1 MLAFAL
7 AAALAASDTD
17 PVVSVLYFDNLSQ
30 SADLEV
36 MRKGFADLLIT
47 DLVAWDGVQVVE
59 RGRLE
64 DVIKEVE
71 FQQSK
76 YVDQASA
83 QKIGKLLGA
92 KYVVTGSMQLRGKQL
107 EVVAKVLALPEGL
120 IVVTA
125 RESAPEDQIF
135 DLEQRLVNQL
145 VAGID
150 AKLKPDAIAR
160 RRVKVPN
167 LETLVAYSKAI
178 DLSDQGKLEEAQA
191 AMRALVSKAPTFL
204 LGRERQQQLLKAFE
218 EYQARKKDLITGS
231 ALELGKVIDAALKD
245 EGQFDTLSKEEA
257 ERFLSMRVLKARFIA
272 RSLKQYLARHTN
284 WNRTPLPGQE
294 GQVLLLLRSWLAN
307 ARKFQQE
314 LAEGERL
321 HARVVNGKT
330 IPAFLRFSVD
340 PNTARLVQDSQ
351 FGDGSFGDLSLD
363 SVARFLFEGRL
374 FDGAYFTVAP
384 VLGWVDQQERKAV
397 LGALDS
403 AIHAALKRAAAGD
416 PGAENDAG
424 PLLEYKASLAFTE
437 GDVDAAVTAYQAML
451 DAFPTG
457 RRAKWVEARITQL
470 LEGKDHE
477 QSQRERWAKALR
489 DCDEMDLRVGVQSID
504 GRLRRA
510 GLNALEEVAQEV
522 EKACPITKKNRGGIA
537 AVYHRLAHLAAE
549 RDDCARWR
557 TYSRKY
563 LEADGSVSD
572 FLGYQKN
579 YTPWC
584 EAGDLLKT
592 LTWFRSRLDQNWS
605 LEFDRHQV
613 SVLSYDGKV
622 LTIMAGTEGPRVPNG
637 RPESFTLRLERK
649 GGGAWACA
657 GAQWQRSGG
666 ETLEGPCEVTL
677 TKEVP
682 AGAPGFDEGTFS
694 ARFEVKEP
702 AFVRKIEVGPGDF
715 RVKRQ

>member
-1 MLAFAL
+1 VLAFAL
-7 AAALAASDTD
+7 AAALAASTTD
-17 PVVSVLYFDNLSQ
+17 PVVSVLYFDNLSKT
-30 SADLEV
+30 ADLEV
-36 MRKGFADLLIT
+36 MRKGFAELLIA

-120 IVVTA
+120 VVVTA

-150 AKLKPDAIAR
+150 AKLKPDAAAR
-160 RRVKVPN
+160 RKVKVPN

-178 DLSDQGKLEEAQA
+178 DLSDQGKLEEARA
-191 AMRALVSKAPTFL
+191 AMRAVVSRAPTFL
-204 LGRERQQQLLKAFE
+204 LGRERQQELLKAFE
-218 EYQARKKDLITGS
+218 AYQSRKKDLITS
-231 ALELGKVIDAALKD
+231 SVLELGAVIDAALKD
-245 EGQFDTLSKEEA
+245 EGQFDTLPKEA
-257 ERFLSMRVLKARFIA
+257 AQRFLSMRVLKGRFIA

-284 WNRTPLPGQE
+284 SSRTPLPGQE
-294 GQVLLLLRSWLAN
+294 GQVLLLLRAWLAN
-307 ARKFQQE
+307 ARKFQAEQA
-314 LAEGERL
+314 LAERV
-321 HARVVNGKT
+321 HATVYNGVSS
-330 IPAFLRFSVD
+330 PPMLSFEVD
-340 PNTARLVQDSQ
+340 PETARLVKDSQ
-351 FGDGSFGDLSLD
+351 MEGASFADFSFGSL
-363 SVARFLFEGRL
+363 VRFAFEGRL
-374 FDGAYFTVAP
+374 DDGQGYSVAP
-384 VLGWVDQQERKAV
+384 TLAWVDAKERKA
-397 LGALDS
+397 LLDELDERVNRG
-403 AIHAALKRAAAGD
+403 LKRAAGGD
-416 PGAENDAG
+416 RAAEHEVSS
-424 PLLEYKASLAFTE
+424 LLEIKAGLAFE
-437 GDVDAAVTAYQAML
+437 GGDIDAAVTAYQAAL

-457 RRAKWVEARITQL
+457 GRAKWFEGRITQL
-470 LEGKDHE
+470 LEGRDHE
-477 QSQRERWAKALR
+477 QSQRERWVKALKE
-489 DCDEMDLRVGVQSID
+489 CDDMDLRVGVQSID
-504 GRLRRA
+504 WRLRRS
-510 GLNALEEVAQEV
+510 GLKALEEVAQEL

-557 TYSRKY
+557 TYSRRY

-584 EAGDLLKT
+584 EAGDLLT
-592 LTWFRSRLDQNWS
+592 NLTWFRSRLDQNWS

-622 LTIMAGTEGPRVPNG
+622 LTLMAGTEGPRVPNG

-649 GGGAWACA
+649 AGAAWACA

-666 ETLEGPCEVTL
+666 ETLEGPCEVKL
-677 TKEVP
+677 TREVP
-682 AGAPGFDEGTFS
+682 QGGVGFDEGTFS

-702 AFVRKIEVGPGDF
+702 AFVRKVEVGPGDF